1 MGLEWVPSG
10 ERVARPVVV
19 LRRTNAAKSAG
30 CVFISKKEYRL
41 DMAQWPRHELPRNE
55 TRLTEWLPA
64 SRLVLG
70 LVPRPAR
77 VAPRVGIGDRGRWQ
91 KKIAVRRDLRHIPY
105 MTAIELENAVQKL
118 PPEELERFAEWFE
131 HFIDN
136 QWDKNFESDVTSGR
150 LDAVAKKAD
159 ADFEAGHCTPL

>member
-1 MGLEWVPSG
+1 
-10 ERVARPVVV
+10 
-19 LRRTNAAKSAG
+19 
-30 CVFISKKEYRL
+30 
-41 DMAQWPRHELPRNE
+41 
-55 TRLTEWLPA
+55 
-64 SRLVLG
+64 
-70 LVPRPAR
+70 
-77 VAPRVGIGDRGRWQ
+77 
-91 KKIAVRRDLRHIPY
+91 

-136 QWDKNFESDVTSGR
+136 QWDKNFESDVSSGR